1 MRNRFVAGLTLFS
14 FLSATSLPAL
24 ALSADKSG
32 VESTSGQVLVW
43 SDTNSWEAL
52 GNSELEVG
60 DVVRTGGDG
69 QAIVRLGDSRVRVAA
84 NTQLRIVSLEGKPE
98 INLERGRLLGRVEN
112 GLTVST
118 AKTKTS
124 ATTGE
129 FVLETTATGSAL
141 RVLSG
146 NARLQALTEEA
157 VKTDSLAQ
165 VADVAGQESLST
177 VGDLGNI
184 QSVGDVALL
193 GEWKTK
199 GKGTRVRTTDESVG
213 GDEDATPD
221 QDIQPPR
228 QPDPP
233 IVEEPVT
240 PPTTP
245 PTTPPPT
252 TPPAT
257 PPAAPPAAAAAG
269 VSPALIAGGLLLIG
283 GIVALVVSGD
293 DDNDNVV
300 VPGTPGVPSPS
311 LP

>member
-24 ALSADKSG
+24 AIGADKGS
-32 VESTSGQVLVW
+32 VESTTGQVLVW
-43 SDTNSWEAL
+43 SDDNSWESLSNA
-52 GNSELEVG
+52 ELEAG
-60 DVVRTGGDG
+60 DIVRTGNDG
-69 QAIVRLGDSRVRVAA
+69 QAIVRLGDSRVRIAA
-84 NTQLRIVSLEGKPE
+84 NTQVRVVSLEGRPQVA
-98 INLERGRLLGRVEN
+98 LERGRLLSRVEN

-118 AKTKTS
+118 AKTTTN
-124 ATTGE
+124 ATRGE

-146 NARLQALTEEA
+146 DARLQASDGET
-157 VKTDSLAQ
+157 VKA
-165 VADVAGQESLST
+165 ESLSKVPDTVDQKALLT
-177 VGDLGNI
+177 VGNLGNI
-184 QSVGDVALL
+184 QSVGEVALL

-228 QPDPP
+228 QPEPP
-233 IVEEPVT
+233 IVEEP
-240 PPTTP
+240 PASPETP

-257 PPAAPPAAAAAG
+257 PPAPPATVATG
-269 VSPALIAGGLLLIG
+269 GISPALIAGGLLLIG
-283 GIVALVVSGD
+283 GIVALVVSD
-293 DDNDNVV
+293 DDNEDVIN
-300 VPGTPGVPSPS
+300 PGPPGVPSPS